1 MGHIGI
7 RALSEL
13 SKRVK
18 GIKKTLKTLK
28 IEKKDCN
35 VCIQFK
41 MTAKISR
48 KPSENSSIYLEL
60 IYSDIGGPYIPKT
73 IGENKYYV
81 TFLDSATKWAKIRL
95 LKSKEEVYNS
105 FIEFMTLEE
114 RNSGKILK
122 RLHTDHGL
130 EYKNKEFQALFTK
143 KDIKATFSALYSPQQ
158 NGAAEILNR
167 TLINKVRSLLISTN
181 LPKSLWGEVLNA
193 AIYLYNRMPHSTIDY
208 KIPYEARYN

>member
-1 MGHIGI
+1 MGHIGA

-18 GIKKTLKTLK
+18 GVEKTLKTSK
-28 IEKKDCN
+28 VEKKDCN
-35 VCIQFK
+35 VCIQSK

-60 IYSDIGGPYIPKT
+60 IYSDIGGPYTPKT

-81 TFLDSATKWAKIRL
+81 TFLDSAIKWTEIRL

-114 RNSGKILK
+114 
-122 RLHTDHGL
+122 
-130 EYKNKEFQALFTK
+130 
-143 KDIKATFSALYSPQQ
+143 
-158 NGAAEILNR
+158 
-167 TLINKVRSLLISTN
+167 
-181 LPKSLWGEVLNA
+181 
-193 AIYLYNRMPHSTIDY
+193 
-208 KIPYEARYN
+208 